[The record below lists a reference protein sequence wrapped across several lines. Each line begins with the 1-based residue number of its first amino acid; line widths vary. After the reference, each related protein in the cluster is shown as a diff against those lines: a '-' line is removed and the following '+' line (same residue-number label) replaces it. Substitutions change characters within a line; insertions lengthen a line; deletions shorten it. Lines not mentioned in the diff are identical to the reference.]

1 MAKKINPISLRLGII
16 QVWNF
21 LLQNYDREF
30 NNYAIILHK
39 YLQLKLFLKLFFSK
53 YKFFISHMD
62 FWCYHHFIFLNIYYT
77 NIDFLVKKKFIKY
90 LLNIVNIIKK
100 KFLLKIKIR
109 LYYKI
114 EYFSTVHL
122 ISNYFCYLLEKNFSF
137 SKILWVLMRFL
148 EKNLNTYKIMYSK
161 NGPIKMVLKG
171 FKIKLV
177 GRFKNT
183 RNPMAKSVEYNVGSL
198 SLISLKNQ
206 VEFSKTE
213 VMTKL
218 GVCGLHIWLFY
229 EVLNFYE

>member
-21 LLQNYDREF
+21 MLQNYEHEF
-30 NNYAIILHK
+30 KNYAIILHK
-39 YLQLKLFLKLFFSK
+39 QLQLQLLFKLLFLKYNFLF
-53 YKFFISHMD
+53 SHIE
-62 FWCYHHFIFLNIYYT
+62 FWCYHNVFFLNIYYT
-77 NIDFLVKKKFIKY
+77 NVDFLKNKKFLKKFLK
-90 LLNIVNIIKK
+90 LLNIIKYW
-100 KFLLKIKIR
+100 FLCKIKVR

-122 ISNYFCYLLEKNFSF
+122 ISSYFCYLLDKNLVF
-137 SKILWVLMRFL
+137 SKILWILVRFL
-148 EKNLNTYKIMYSK
+148 EKKINTFKIMYSK
-161 NGPIKMVLKG
+161 TGPIKMVLKG

-177 GRFKNT
+177 GRFHNT
-183 RNPMAKSVEYNVGSL
+183 RNPMAKSIEYNVGLL

-229 EVLNFYE
+229 EVH

>member
-1 MAKKINPISLRLGII
+1 MSLRLGII

-21 LLQNYDREF
+21 MLQNYDHEF
-30 NNYAIILHK
+30 KNYAIILHK
-39 YLQLKLFLKLFFSK
+39 QLQLQLFLKYFFLNMIFFSH
-53 YKFFISHMD
+53 ID
-62 FWCYHHFIFLNIYYT
+62 FWCYQNSIFLNIYYI
-77 NIDFLVKKKFIKY
+77 NIDFLKNKY
-90 LLNIVNIIKK
+90 FFKHYTELLNIIQK
-100 KFLLKIKIR
+100 KFLCKIKIR

-114 EYFSTVHL
+114 EHFSTVYL
-122 ISNYFCYLLEKNFSF
+122 ISNYFCYLLNENMSF
-137 SKILWVLMRFL
+137 SKILWILIRFL

-161 NGPIKMVLKG
+161 KGPIKMILKG

-177 GRFKNT
+177 GRFHNT
-183 RNPMAKSVEYNVGSL
+183 RNPMAKSIEYNMGSL

-229 EVLNFYE
+229 EVC